1 MVGLENI
8 MLSEIYQ
15 KKTNTVCITYMWDLK
30 IIQMNVYARQKQT
43 GRHRRQTCYQRGE
56 ARQVKLGLWG

>member
-1 MVGLENI
+1 MVELENI

-30 IIQMNVYARQKQT
+30 NYTNECICKTEPDWQT
-43 GRHRRQTCYQRGE
+43 
-56 ARQVKLGLWG
+56 